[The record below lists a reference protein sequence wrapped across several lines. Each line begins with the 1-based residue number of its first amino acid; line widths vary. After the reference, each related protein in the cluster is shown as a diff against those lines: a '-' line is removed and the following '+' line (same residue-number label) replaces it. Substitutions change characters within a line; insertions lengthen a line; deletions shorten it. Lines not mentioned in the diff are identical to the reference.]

1 MKLLNLQ
8 SLFTQ
13 ISHGQKEF
21 IHEQACDLSFRYVG
35 FVKTVLIALALATA
49 PLFAINV
56 ILNQY
61 AERRAVVEMEA
72 MGNVAIHRA
81 EEAISTTVSLLQRL
95 DRDDVQ
101 TCSAEDR
108 GIYEKQIVEHG
119 MIDAIGLADAAGQR
133 MCIIPDR
140 DLAGK
145 VVLPPMREDG
155 PLVGIGMLDRNYL
168 GARAAV
174 ISWDLKDQTRL
185 FAEVTPAVIAIDP
198 GPEYLRSYRRAE
210 LRLGNNLLW
219 YSIGGYNSEATDP
232 SQILSVE
239 VSSQL
244 YPLVA
249 TITAP
254 ISAAGNVVQD
264 LKVVAAAP
272 VPALRFYSLPSASG
286 CPGVRSGGRRR
297 IHRRDPQWRIHSL
310 LSACHG
316 HREWPV
322 ARLRDPDALAP
333 SKRHDRFARPVHA
346 YAENNG
352 HIFDMTRHM
361 MRVSSE
367 EIGDLYGDNPDL
379 KLSINLF
386 AGHFLD
392 REIISDI
399 RSIFEKSRISFQQ
412 IVVEVTERHPLEDM
426 ELARKIIAE
435 LQALGVRVALDD
447 VGTGHGGMAY
457 LQKLGVDIIKIDKMF
472 IDTIG
477 SDDNSTTIVDSMVEL
492 ADNLGMGIIA
502 EGVEMEEQIDRLLEL
517 GVTAARGTSSQPP
530 CRPMNS
536 SPLQNV
542 PMKKPM
548 SVRGLQRKL
557 PPQNRRQMKLQC
569 ARTLQPDP
577 SSQLVAFLY
586 LDRSRKKSG
595 SVGWHRLLPMPV
607 FGVSGC
613 LDTL

>member
-1 MKLLNLQ
+1 MLVPALIWMKRLNIQ

-13 ISHGQKEF
+13 ILHFQEEV
-21 IHEQACDLSFRYVG
+21 IHEQVCVLSFRYIG
-35 FVKTVLIALALATA
+35 FVKTVLIALVLAIT
-49 PLFAINV
+49 PLFAINI

-72 MGNVAIHRA
+72 MGQVSIRRA

-108 GIYEKQIVEHG
+108 VIFEQQIVEHG
-119 MIDAIGLADAAGQR
+119 MVDAIGLADASGQR

-140 DLAGK
+140 ELAGK
-145 VVLPPMREDG
+145 IILPPVRQDG
-155 PLVGIGMLDRNYL
+155 PLVGIGMLDRDFL

-185 FAEVTPAVIAIDP
+185 FAEVTPAVIALDP
-198 GPEYLRSYRRAE
+198 GPEYLRSYRRTE

-219 YSIGGYNSEATDP
+219 YNVGGYNSEGSDP
-232 SQILSVE
+232 EEMLTAE
-239 VSSQL
+239 VSSEL

-249 TITAP
+249 KVTAP
-254 ISAAGNVVQD
+254 ISAAKHAVQD
-264 LKVVAAAP
+264 LKVVATAACAGIAVLFVAIGVWLSWRPESEANDEFVAAIRNGEFIPFYQP
-272 VPALRFYSLPSASG
+272 VMDIES
-286 CPGVRSGGRRR
+286 
-297 IHRRDPQWRIHSL
+297 Q
-310 LSACHG
+310 
-316 HREWPV
+316 
-322 ARLRDPDALAP
+322 RLRGCEVLM
-333 SKRHDRFARPVHA
+333 RWRRPNGMIVSPGQFMA

-361 MRVSSE
+361 MKVSSE
-367 EIGDLYGDNPDL
+367 EVGELYGENPDL

-392 REIISDI
+392 REVIADI
-399 RSIFEKSRISFQQ
+399 KSIFEKSDISFQQ

-472 IDTIG
+472 IDSIS
-477 SDDNSTTIVDSMVEL
+477 SDDSSTTIVDSMVEL

-502 EGVEMEEQIDRLLEL
+502 EGVEQEEQIERLLEL
-517 GVTAARGTSSQPP
+517 GVTAAQGYYFA
-530 CRPMNS
+530 
-536 SPLQNV
+536 
-542 PMKKPM
+542 KPM
-548 SVRGLQRKL
+548 PADEFIEFAERTEEE
-557 PPQNRRQMKLQC
+557 
-569 ARTLQPDP
+569 ARER
-577 SSQLVAFLY
+577 A
-586 LDRSRKKSG
+586 
-595 SVGWHRLLPMPV
+595 RLAAEAAAAEQAASEAAMA
-607 FGVSGC
+607 
-613 LDTL
+613 DAAA

>member
-1 MKLLNLQ
+1 MKNLTIQ

-13 ISHGQKEF
+13 IGDPQKEF
-21 IHEQACDLSFRYVG
+21 IRIQARDLSFRYIG
-35 FVKTVLIALALATA
+35 FVKTVMIALVMATT
-49 PLFAINV
+49 PLFAINI

-61 AERRAVVEMEA
+61 AERRAVTEMEA
-72 MGNVAIHRA
+72 MGKVTIHRA

-108 GIYEKQIVEHG
+108 VIYEKQIVAHG
-119 MIDAIGLADAAGQR
+119 MVDAIGLADSSGQR

-140 DLAGK
+140 EIAGQ
-145 VVLPPMREDG
+145 VVLPRLREDG
-155 PLVGIGMLDRNYL
+155 PLVGIGMLDRSYL

-174 ISWDLKDQTRL
+174 ISWDLKDGTRV
-185 FAEVTPAVIAIDP
+185 FAEVTPAVIALDP

-219 YSIGGYNSEATDP
+219 YTIGGFNSEATDA
-232 SQILSVE
+232 SDSLSVE
-239 VSSQL
+239 VASEL
-244 YPLVA
+244 YPLVVR
-249 TITAP
+249 ITAP
-254 ISAAGNVVQD
+254 VSAAVQVVQD
-264 LKVVAAAP
+264 LKVIAAAAAAAFAVLFVAIGVWLSWRPEREADDEFVAAIRNGEFIPYYQP
-272 VPALRFYSLPSASG
+272 VMDIESG
-286 CPGVRSGGRRR
+286 
-297 IHRRDPQWRIHSL
+297 
-310 LSACHG
+310 
-316 HREWPV
+316 
-322 ARLRDPDALAP
+322 RLRGCEILM
-333 SKRHDRFARPVHA
+333 RWRRPNGVIVSPGQFMA

-392 REIISDI
+392 REVISDI
-399 RSIFEKSRISFQQ
+399 KSIFEKSRISFQQ

-502 EGVEMEEQIDRLLEL
+502 EGVEQEEQIERLLEL
-517 GVTAARGTSSQPP
+517 GVTAAQGYHFAP
-530 CRPMNS
+530 
-536 SPLQNV
+536 
-542 PMKKPM
+542 
-548 SVRGLQRKL
+548 
-557 PPQNRRQMKLQC
+557 
-569 ARTLQPDP
+569 
-577 SSQLVAFLY
+577 
-586 LDRSRKKSG
+586 
-595 SVGWHRLLPMPV
+595 PMPANE
-607 FGVSGC
+607 FIEYAERC
-613 LDTL
+613 EEEANERARLAAEAAAAEQAANEAAMADAAA